1 MKHILK
7 SFAVFALAIL
17 LTNCGEKKETDAYGN
32 PVEEKTEATTETTV
46 DPLFAKG
53 QELFEGKGACIACH
67 KVDTKLIGPSLQDIA
82 KTYKEKNGDLVA
94 FLKEEAK
101 PIMDPSQ
108 YDIMKANFAI
118 TKAMSD
124 EELKG
129 LEAYIYS
136 NLK

>member
-1 MKHILK
+1 MKKSIILL
-7 SFAVFALAIL
+7 AVLAI
-17 LTNCGEKKETDAYGN
+17 TSCKKESRESFGA
-32 PVEEKTEATTETTV
+32 PKTNETKSEMATSSPEALGKEI
-46 DPLFAKG
+46 
-53 QELFEGKGACIACH
+53 FEGKGACISCH
-67 KVDTKLIGPSLQDIA
+67 RIDAKLIGPSVQEMA
-82 KTYKEKNGDLVA
+82 KTYKEQNGNIIA

-101 PIMDPSQ
+101 PIIDPAQ
-108 YDIMKANFAI
+108 YEVMKVNLAI

>member
-1 MKHILK
+1 MKK
-7 SFAVFALAIL
+7 SALIAIAFLVFS
-17 LTNCGEKKETDAYGN
+17 CKKESAEPFGTPTSSDTKNETVAT
-32 PVEEKTEATTETTV
+32 PEA
-46 DPLFAKG
+46 LGK
-53 QELFEGKGACIACH
+53 ELFETKGACIACH

-101 PIMDPSQ
+101 PIIDPSQ

-118 TKAMSD
+118 TKAMSE
-124 EELKG
+124 EELNG

>member
-1 MKHILK
+1 MKKI
-7 SFAVFALAIL
+7 AIIAMALVL
-17 LTNCGEKKETDAYGN
+17 SSCKKESAEPFGAPTT
-32 PVEEKTEATTETTV
+32 EETTETAAT
-46 DPLFAKG
+46 PEALGK
-53 QELFEGKGACIACH
+53 ELFETKGACVACH
-67 KVDTKLIGPSLQDIA
+67 KVDTKLIGPSVQDMA
-82 KTYKEKNGDLVA
+82 KTYKEQNGNIIA

-108 YDIMKANFAI
+108 YEVMKANLAI

-136 NLK
+136 NLKTE